1 MCFLVSFMEEVILV
15 YLKRFIALF
24 LTVAML
30 FSMTAIFVQAADSE
44 EGALKDISIYNSGE
58 SLSCLAVSGRVQ
70 TLNYVYY
77 KFEDRHGQIK
87 EIPTY
92 CVNPTTDG
100 VPQKVKPGES
110 IDYIIGKRASDPRI
124 MGIVANGY
132 PTKGLGELGLKD
144 KYEGYYAT
152 KIALWCHIIPKW
164 SITQVSINPSLS
176 GEQRTQAERVLAAA
190 KKIDP
195 VYEEA
200 ARTLG
205 APSWRIMRDV
215 TLPALLP
222 ALVST
227 GAICFATSMGAFGT
241 AFTLATDINVLP
253 ITIYTEFTLSANIAS
268 AAMLSVVLGVITWVM
283 LLAARRASRLGTDP
297 I

>member
-1 MCFLVSFMEEVILV
+1 MKPRLIWLYLVPAFVVLAAFFVLPIVRLIPASASSESGWSLYLEVITNPR
-15 YLKRFIALF
+15 YSTCI
-24 LTVAML
+24 
-30 FSMTAIFVQAADSE
+30 
-44 EGALKDISIYNSGE
+44 
-58 SLSCLAVSGRVQ
+58 LSTILLSLAVTLASIFIGGLTGIFLQRHRFPGRDAVVGII
-70 TLNYVYY
+70 TLPLSFPGVVVGFMIIMLGGRNGMAAILSSAMGAGKFVFAYGMAGLFAGYVY
-77 KFEDRHGQIK
+77 FS
-87 EIPTY
+87 IPR
-92 CVNPTTDG
+92 VVTT
-100 VPQKVKPGES
+100 V
-110 IDYIIGKRASDPRI
+110 
-124 MGIVANGY
+124 M
-132 PTKGLGELGLKD
+132 
-144 KYEGYYAT
+144 
-152 KIALWCHIIPKW
+152 
-164 SITQVSINPSLS
+164 
-176 GEQRTQAERVLAAA
+176 AAA